1 MDIGLATPLKEDQ
14 RQTVSAIDAL
24 TLLVSD
30 DLTKVNELITQR
42 MDSAVSMIPDIAGY
56 LIYSGGKR
64 LRPLITLA
72 AAKLCGYQGEDHT
85 KLAASVEFIHTAT
98 LLHDDV
104 VDESALRRGHDSANV
119 VWGNQ
124 ASVLVGDYLFSR
136 AFNLMVETGNL
147 KVLDILSHTS
157 SIIAEGEVL
166 QLVSSADMK
175 TSKKT
180 YMDIVMRKTAA
191 LFSAAACVGAVIAGR
206 SPREEEALNAFGR
219 DFGIAFQ
226 LIDDALDY
234 AGLQEQ
240 LGKTVGDDFREGKI
254 TLPVVLAYERGSEE
268 ERAFWRRTMEEP
280 QQGDGDFSQAI
291 ELLALHRGIKDT
303 MDLAKDYAEKAHD
316 ALMILPDNCY
326 RRSLDNIITFCVDR
340 AY

>member
-1 MDIGLATPLKEDQ
+1 MDIGLATPLQKDLHQ
-14 RQTVSAIDAL
+14 STSAIDSL

-30 DLTKVNELITQR
+30 DLARVNDLIIKR

-56 LIYSGGKR
+56 LIHSGGKR

-72 AAKLCGYQGEDHT
+72 AARLCGYHGKDHI

-136 AFNLMVETGNL
+136 SFSLMVETGNL
-147 KVLDILSHTS
+147 KVLDILSRTS

-180 YMDIVMRKTAA
+180 YMEIVMCKTAA
-191 LFSAAACVGAVIAGR
+191 LFSAAARVGAVIADR
-206 SPREEEALNAFGR
+206 PSHEEEALDAFGR
-219 DFGIAFQ
+219 NFGIAFQ
-226 LIDDALDY
+226 LVDDALDY

-240 LGKTVGDDFREGKI
+240 LGKTLGDDFREGKI
-254 TLPVVLAYERGSEE
+254 TLPVVLAYARGTDE
-268 ERAFWRRTMEEP
+268 ERAFWRRTMEKP
-280 QQGDGDFSQAI
+280 AQQENDFSQAV
-291 ELLALHRGIKDT
+291 ELLALHRSIKDT
-303 MDLAKDYAEKAHD
+303 VDLAQDYAQKARD
-316 ALMILPDNCY
+316 ALMVLPNNCY
-326 RRSLDNIITFCVDR
+326 RRSLDDLIAFCVDR